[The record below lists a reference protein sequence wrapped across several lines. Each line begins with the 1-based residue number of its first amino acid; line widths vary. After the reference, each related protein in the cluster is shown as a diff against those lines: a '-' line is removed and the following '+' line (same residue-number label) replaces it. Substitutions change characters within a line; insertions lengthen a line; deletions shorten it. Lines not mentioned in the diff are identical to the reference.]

1 MKVKSLSEDDVF
13 EAYANGLPEGFKPD
27 YSKARRNRFIQ
38 KESDEQTIQISLKI
52 EAGVVEQLK
61 ELAHQKG
68 IGYQTLLKQFVRDG
82 IERMQ
87 NPLSESTQ
95 KEVEASIM
103 VAVKSV
109 VQAAVLKMK
118 SEATA
123 SSQA

>member
-1 MKVKSLSEDDVF
+1 
-13 EAYANGLPEGFKPD
+13 
-27 YSKARRNRFIQ
+27 
-38 KESDEQTIQISLKI
+38 
-52 EAGVVEQLK
+52 VEQLK